1 MEGVL
6 DQIEIVQTPEQSVE
20 EIRNG
25 IKEARSLFRAYRL
38 TLLSVQELTASVKS
52 SEIIDERKQ
61 LEETT
66 AKRKEFLDSV
76 IKDSDEQI
84 KSLLLEAQS
93 IRSSTT
99 GSINSV
105 TSTRLKAKAK
115 AAATVKKAELH
126 KQRIA
131 IESRSAL
138 LIEEEELALARR
150 KRSEKARLEALR
162 LDEEAAIALAKAKA
176 IEDELQLSGASVHS
190 QTPSLPNLPQV
201 NPKERVQKYLD
212 SHEEPFCLSH
222 DITKGEDLHS
232 EQKHHPENE
241 PGAKVKQEPDAR
253 QKIPFYSELNPNSP
267 PFTPTPD
274 PVQTTMGTY
283 IEFMARREL
292 ISNKIEKFDDRP
304 ENYHTWRGSFENMI
318 AGVKISPSEQLSL
331 IIEYTTNESKRLAQ
345 RLRNAYIDNPGEG
358 LKEVWCKL
366 GERFGSNS
374 VVTQVHLQKINSFPK
389 IGMQNNKQLQEF
401 GDLLL
406 ELQCAKND
414 GRIKGLQILDEPAY
428 LRPIVA
434 KLPADL
440 QGRWQKHAFKYKTQ
454 QVVDYPPFAEFSRF
468 IQEVAKERNDPY
480 LTLESCD
487 ESDSFHGISTAKT
500 AVTTPEIPEK
510 VKSVESP
517 DKWCFLHERP
527 HPLRVCS
534 ELRSTVNSL

>member
-1 MEGVL
+1 M
-6 DQIEIVQTPEQSVE
+6 
-20 EIRNG
+20 
-25 IKEARSLFRAYRL
+25 
-38 TLLSVQELTASVKS
+38 LLSVQELIASMKS
-52 SEIIDERKQ
+52 SEIIDERKR
-61 LEETT
+61 LEETA

-115 AAATVKKAELH
+115 AAAAVKKAELH
-126 KQRIA
+126 KQRIE

-232 EQKHHPENE
+232 EQKHHPKNE
-241 PGAKVKQEPDAR
+241 PGAKVKQDPDAR

-389 IGMQNNKQLQEF
+389 IGKQNNKQLQEF

-406 ELQCAKND
+406 ELHTY
-414 GRIKGLQILDEPAY
+414 IHTYIHILH
-428 LRPIVA
+428 L
-434 KLPADL
+434 
-440 QGRWQKHAFKYKTQ
+440 
-454 QVVDYPPFAEFSRF
+454 
-468 IQEVAKERNDPY
+468 
-480 LTLESCD
+480 
-487 ESDSFHGISTAKT
+487 
-500 AVTTPEIPEK
+500 
-510 VKSVESP
+510 
-517 DKWCFLHERP
+517 
-527 HPLRVCS
+527 CS
-534 ELRSTVNSL
+534 KFTE

>member
-1 MEGVL
+1 M
-6 DQIEIVQTPEQSVE
+6 
-20 EIRNG
+20 
-25 IKEARSLFRAYRL
+25 
-38 TLLSVQELTASVKS
+38 
-52 SEIIDERKQ
+52 
-61 LEETT
+61 
-66 AKRKEFLDSV
+66 
-76 IKDSDEQI
+76 
-84 KSLLLEAQS
+84 
-93 IRSSTT
+93 
-99 GSINSV
+99 
-105 TSTRLKAKAK
+105 
-115 AAATVKKAELH
+115 H
-126 KQRIA
+126 KQRIE

-162 LDEEAAIALAKAKA
+162 LEEEAAIALAKAKA

-190 QTPSLPNLPQV
+190 QTPSLPNLTQV
-201 NPKERVQKYLD
+201 NPEERVQKYLD

-241 PGAKVKQEPDAR
+241 PGAKVKQEPDAK

-267 PFTPTPD
+267 PFTHTPD

-283 IEFMARREL
+283 IGFMARREL

-480 LTLESCD
+480 LKLESCD
-487 ESDSFHGISTAKT
+487 ESESFHGISTTKT
-500 AVTTPEIPEK
+500 AVTTPESPEK

-527 HPLRVCS
+527 HPLRVCRELSSRPYS
-534 ELRSTVNSL
+534 ERPGLTRTASHLFSLRFIIQSHCERLNLHPKLRNMPQRQTRDC